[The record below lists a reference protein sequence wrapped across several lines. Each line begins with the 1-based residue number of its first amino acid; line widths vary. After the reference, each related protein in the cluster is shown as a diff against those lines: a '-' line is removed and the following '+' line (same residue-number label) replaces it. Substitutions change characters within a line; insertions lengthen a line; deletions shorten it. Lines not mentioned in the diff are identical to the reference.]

1 MNRRKFV
8 MLLGGTA
15 AALPLAA
22 AAQTNKAPRIG
33 ILVLGHPDPSTFLK
47 EFREGLREL
56 GYVEGQSIVFEF
68 RTAKGVDTQLAPLA
82 RELVAHKVDIIVAYQ
97 TPAVTAAKQAT
108 TEISIVMGMAGDPV
122 GTGLIASLARPS
134 GNITGITGATSE
146 LGGKNVELIR
156 EAMPAAR
163 RVAVLAHEPDPFH
176 KPFVENI
183 VTSGKT
189 LGIEIMPLLVRTL
202 RTSTARSPR
211 WWRTAWTR
219 SSCSPAY
226 RTRVQRRWRSGGA
239 LPPLRPIRIFRRL
252 VS

>member
-1 MNRRKFV
+1 

-47 EFREGLREL
+47 DFREGLREL

-108 TEISIVMGMAGDPV
+108 TEI
-122 GTGLIASLARPS
+122 
-134 GNITGITGATSE
+134 
-146 LGGKNVELIR
+146 
-156 EAMPAAR
+156 
-163 RVAVLAHEPDPFH
+163 
-176 KPFVENI
+176 
-183 VTSGKT
+183 
-189 LGIEIMPLLVRTL
+189 
-202 RTSTARSPR
+202 
-211 WWRTAWTR
+211 
-219 SSCSPAY
+219 
-226 RTRVQRRWRSGGA
+226 
-239 LPPLRPIRIFRRL
+239 PI
-252 VS
+252 